1 MDFKAGDKVK
11 LARTD
16 GEWECYKKHLGK
28 TFTIR
33 KIGEDWTGKKFAELE
48 ENDELMPFIKNLE
61 LVEKTYTYEDLK
73 KAPVGTKV
81 TFESGIILIKVDKEN
96 YKEIKEYGTTRY
108 IELLKGLKDNWQFMN
123 QGKII
128 KIEEPE
134 YKTVYECKPEI
145 LDEVEKRYLSNV
157 IRPFRDKVEYICK
170 YHHTSV
176 TNEEFIC
183 ICFFNSNGLMLL
195 PYFKEHSMYKG
206 MELDKNYTLEELGI

>member
-1 MDFKAGDKVK
+1 MEFKVGDKVK
-11 LARTD
+11 LVRKND
-16 GEWECYKKHLGK
+16 EGEWYEKYLGQM
-28 TFTIR
+28 FTI
-33 KIGEDWTGKKFAELE
+33 KDIEEDWKGTFAVLKEKGT
-48 ENDELMPFIKNLE
+48 LMPYLKNLE
-61 LVEKTYTYEDLK
+61 LVEETYTYEDLK

-145 LDEVEKRYLSNV
+145 LDNTEKRYLKDV
-157 IRPFRDKVEYICK
+157 IRPFRDRVNNIRKVKSYTNNKSEYIII
-170 YHHTSV
+170 SIG
-176 TNEEFIC
+176 NENIT
-183 ICFFNSNGLMLL
+183 L
-195 PYFKEHSMYKG
+195 PYFEENTMYKG
-206 MELDKNYTLEELGI
+206 MRLNKEYTLKELGI